1 MPQPNMT
8 TGPSLKFTPGAGTTP
23 PVLAGREREKA
34 VITEA
39 LDYLGEGCNPAANI
53 ALIGPRGNGKT
64 ALLRWA
70 EAHVEEC
77 EGKIKCVVLNPDC
90 FKSYSSLVGRLA
102 DLERFTTLASDVQS
116 ASINILGT
124 GISLSR
130 QEAAEKL
137 LAPVLEKMCSNSGL
151 ALLVDEAHTL
161 HHNPEVARAFFND
174 AQALIGKGRPLL
186 LILAGTPDT
195 SSRLNGIEATF
206 WNRLDKVG
214 IGLLDMAASQEAL
227 RAPLERMGYRI
238 DADALDLAADAA
250 QRYPYF
256 LQLIGRELHRSAKAE
271 PDKLGGGDRI
281 GGAIL
286 EQASKAFRIARNAY
300 YADRWSELEAVG
312 ILSSAEAVARLFVA
326 QKTISISTAAI
337 KSAIGRSIDKKLEER
352 EKASGGIESA
362 LWVEANLRNVGF
374 IWSQFGNEDRCE
386 PGIPSLMNYVM
397 ERADDRD
404 RELKRIRGSA
414 RPDHQSNNK
423 RI

>member
-1 MPQPNMT
+1 M
-8 TGPSLKFTPGAGTTP
+8 TP

-34 VITEA
+34 VIIEA

-64 ALLRWA
+64 ALLRWVKTHA
-70 EAHVEEC
+70 DHYG
-77 EGKIKCVVLNPDC
+77 GKIKCIILNPDS
-90 FKSYSSLVGRLA
+90 FSSHSDLA
-102 DLERFTTLASDVQS
+102 DALVDQRRFTTFVSNVYS
-116 ASINILGT
+116 ASVNLLGA
-124 GISLSR
+124 GISLS
-130 QEAAEKL
+130 QQASPKKL
-137 LAPVLEKMCSNSGL
+137 LRPVLEKKCSNGGL

-174 AQALIGKGRPLL
+174 AQALAGEGRPLL

-206 WNRLDKVG
+206 WNRLDKIG

-227 RAPLERMGYRI
+227 RVPLEQMGYRI
-238 DADALDLAADAA
+238 EADALDQAADAA

-256 LQLIGRELHRSAKAE
+256 LQLVGRELHRSAKAE
-271 PDKLGGGDRI
+271 PDKLADGDRI
-281 GGAIL
+281 GDAIL
-286 EQASKAFRIARNAY
+286 EQALKAFRIARNTY
-300 YADRWSELEAVG
+300 YADRRSELEAGG

-326 QKTISISTAAI
+326 QQTISISTAAI
-337 KSAIGRSIDKKLEER
+337 KSAIDRSIDKKLEER
-352 EKASGGIESA
+352 AKESGGIEPV

-397 ERADDRD
+397 ERGDERD
-404 RELKRIRGSA
+404 RKPKRIREST
-414 RPDHQSNNK
+414 RPDPRYKKK

>member
-8 TGPSLKFTPGAGTTP
+8 TDPTLKFTPGAGTTP
-23 PVLAGREREKA
+23 PLLAGREREKA
-34 VITEA
+34 VIIEA

-70 EAHVEEC
+70 ETYADHNG
-77 EGKIKCVVLNPDC
+77 GKIQCVSLRPGC
-90 FKSYSSLVGRLA
+90 FRSHADLVEALA
-102 DLERFTTLASDVQS
+102 DRRRFTTFASNVYS
-116 ASINILGT
+116 ASANLLGS
-124 GISLSR
+124 GISLS
-130 QEAAEKL
+130 QKASPKKL
-137 LAPVLEKMCSNSGL
+137 LGPVLEKMCSKSGL

-161 HHNPEVARAFFND
+161 HHNPEVARAFFNN
-174 AQALIGKGRPLL
+174 AQALAREGRPLL

-238 DADALDLAADAA
+238 EADALDQAADAA

-256 LQLIGRELHRSAKAE
+256 IQIVGRELHRSAKAE
-271 PDKLGGGDRI
+271 PDKLVGGDRI

-286 EQASKAFRIARNAY
+286 EHASKAFRIASNAY
-300 YADRWSELEAVG
+300 FADRHHELRTIG

-326 QKTISISTAAI
+326 QQTISISANEI
-337 KSAIGRSIDKKLEER
+337 ESAIDRSIDKKLEDR
-352 EKASGGIESA
+352 AKASGAIEPV

-386 PGIPSLMNYVM
+386 PGIPSLMNYVID
-397 ERADDRD
+397 RAA
-404 RELKRIRGSA
+404 S
-414 RPDHQSNNK
+414 
-423 RI
+423 

>member
-1 MPQPNMT
+1 MTAGPN
-8 TGPSLKFTPGAGTTP
+8 PKFAPGAGMTP

-34 VITEA
+34 VIIEA
-39 LDYLGEGCNPAANI
+39 LEDLGEGFNPTANI

-70 EAHVEEC
+70 EAHVDEC
-77 EGKIKCVVLNPDC
+77 GGKVKCAVLNPDS
-90 FKSYSSLVGRLA
+90 FSSHSDLVEALA
-102 DLERFTTLASDVQS
+102 DHGMLATLLGEGYSG
-116 ASINILGT
+116 SINLLGS
-124 GISLSR
+124 GLSLS
-130 QEAAEKL
+130 QQASPKKL
-137 LAPVLEKMCSNSGL
+137 LRPVLKKKCSNGGL

-174 AQALIGKGRPLL
+174 AQALAGEGRPLL

-195 SSRLNGIEATF
+195 SSRLNRIEATF
-206 WNRLDKVG
+206 WNRLEKIG

-238 DADALDLAADAA
+238 ESDTLDQAADAA

-256 LQLIGRELHRSAKAE
+256 IQVVGKELYRSAKAE
-271 PDKLGGGDRI
+271 PGKLADGDRI

-286 EQASKAFRIARNAY
+286 EQALNAFRIARNAY
-300 YADRWSELEAVG
+300 YADRYSELRAGG

-326 QKTISISTAAI
+326 QKTISISANEI
-337 KSAIGRSIDKKLEER
+337 ESAIDRSIDKKLEDR
-352 EKASGGIESA
+352 AKASGGIEPA

-386 PGIPSLMNYVM
+386 PGIPSLMNYVID
-397 ERADDRD
+397 RA
-404 RELKRIRGSA
+404 A
-414 RPDHQSNNK
+414 N
-423 RI
+423 

>member
-1 MPQPNMT
+1 MTAGPN
-8 TGPSLKFTPGAGTTP
+8 PKFAPGAGMTP

-34 VITEA
+34 VIIEA
-39 LDYLGEGCNPAANI
+39 LEDLGEGCNPSANI

-77 EGKIKCVVLNPDC
+77 EGKIRCAVLNPDS

-102 DLERFTTLASDVQS
+102 DLDRFTTLASDMQS
-116 ASINILGT
+116 ASINVLGS

-137 LAPVLEKMCSNSGL
+137 LGPVLEKMCSNSGL

-174 AQALIGKGRPLL
+174 AQALAGEGRPLL

-206 WNRLDKVG
+206 WNRLERIG
-214 IGLLDMAASQEAL
+214 IGLLDMAASREAL
-227 RAPLERMGYRI
+227 RTPLERMGYRI
-238 DADALDLAADAA
+238 EADALDQAADAA

-256 LQLIGRELHRSAKAE
+256 LQLVGRELHRSVKAE
-271 PDKLGGGDRI
+271 PDKLVEGDRI

-286 EQASKAFRIARNAY
+286 EQALKAFRIASNAY
-300 YADRWSELEAVG
+300 FADRHHELRTIG
-312 ILSSAEAVARLFVA
+312 ILASAEAVARLFVA
-326 QKTISISTAAI
+326 QQTISTSAAAI
-337 KSAIGRSIDKKLEER
+337 KSAIGRSIDKKLEDR
-352 EKASGGIESA
+352 AKASGGIEPA

-374 IWSQFGNEDRCE
+374 IWSRFGNEDRCE
-386 PGIPSLMNYVM
+386 PGIPSLMNYVID
-397 ERADDRD
+397 RAA
-404 RELKRIRGSA
+404 S
-414 RPDHQSNNK
+414 
-423 RI
+423 